1 MLEKSALLCQA
12 IAMSQLHVKLE
23 AYKKL
28 VLNTSKKLRQD
39 VEVVANLA
47 RRRGLK
53 AGFLATKVMPVDGFK
68 IRNSL
73 FLSVRRR
80 LTCSILGS

>member
-1 MLEKSALLCQA
+1 
-12 IAMSQLHVKLE
+12 MSQLSVKLE
-23 AYKKL
+23 AYKTL

-39 VEVVANLA
+39 MNMVANLA
-47 RRRGLK
+47 HHRGLK

-73 FLSVRRR
+73 FLSVRRCF
-80 LTCSILGS
+80 TV